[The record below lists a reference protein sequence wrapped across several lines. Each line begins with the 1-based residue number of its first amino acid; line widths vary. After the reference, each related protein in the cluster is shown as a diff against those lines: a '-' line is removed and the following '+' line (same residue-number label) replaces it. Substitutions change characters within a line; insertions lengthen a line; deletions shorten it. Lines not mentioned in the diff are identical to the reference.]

1 MEAERGTR
9 VQKIIIA
16 NRGEIASRIIRTC
29 HALGIETIAVYSDAD
44 RDMPYVKEAK
54 YAFRIGEPPVQK
66 SYLNSDFLLKI
77 AKSEKAD
84 GIHPGYG
91 FLSENA
97 DFARKVRK
105 EGLTFIGPSPETIE
119 RMGDKITARNTMEK
133 AGIPVIPGS
142 REGLTTLEEACDFAE
157 SIGYPVM
164 LKASGG
170 GGGIGMVHCENQKEL
185 TKFFESTKARAKAYF
200 GSEKIFI
207 EKYIQ
212 NARHIEVQI
221 FGDAYGNIVHLFER
235 DCSVQR
241 RHQKVIE
248 ETPSPFLS
256 EHTRKQMY
264 AAALKAAEAV
274 HYVNAGTIE
283 FIVDEEE
290 NFYFLEMNTRLQ
302 VEHPITEQITGLDLV
317 KWQILVA
324 KGERLPL
331 LQNEINRSG
340 HAMEFRLYAEDP
352 NTFMPSPGKITGF
365 KWKEFEGV
373 RIDHG
378 YLEGCSVTTFY
389 DPMVAKCIFY
399 SKAREDVLKT
409 AKEFFQNI
417 KIEGIK
423 TNIPL
428 FINIIDDSDFQN
440 GTYTTKFLIEKT
452 LQWSRGSL

>member
-1 MEAERGTR
+1 VR
-9 VQKIIIA
+9 KILIA

-29 HALGIETIAVYSDAD
+29 RELGIDTIAVYSDAD
-44 RDMPYVKEAK
+44 KDMPYVKEAT
-54 YAFRIGEPPVQK
+54 YAFHIGDSPVNK
-66 SYLNSDFLLKI
+66 SYLNSDLILEI

-97 DFARKVRK
+97 DFARNVQ
-105 EGLTFIGPSPETIE
+105 EAGITFIGPSPETIE
-119 RMGDKITARNTMEK
+119 QMGDKIIARNTMEK
-133 AGIPVIPGS
+133 AGVPVVPGS
-142 REGLTTLEEACDFAE
+142 SKGLATLEEACAFAE

-170 GGGIGMVHCENQKEL
+170 GGGIGMVYCENEQAL
-185 TKFFESTKARAKAYF
+185 AKFYDSTKARAKIYF
-200 GSEKIFI
+200 GSENVFI
-207 EKYIQ
+207 EKYIK

-221 FGDAYGNIVHLFER
+221 FGDVYGNIVHLFER

-248 ETPSPFLS
+248 ETPSPSLS
-256 EHTRKQMY
+256 EQTRKQMY
-264 AAALKAAEAV
+264 DTALKAAAAV

-324 KGERLPL
+324 RGEKLPL
-331 LQNEINRSG
+331 LQDELNRRG
-340 HAMEFRLYAEDP
+340 HAIEFRLYAEDP
-352 NTFMPSPGKITGF
+352 KTFMPSPGKIATF

-373 RIDHG
+373 RIDNG
-378 YLEGCSVTTFY
+378 YIEGATVTPFY
-389 DPMVAKCIFY
+389 DPMIAKCIFY
-399 SKAREDVLKT
+399 SNTREDVLKA
-409 AKEFFQNI
+409 AKEFFQHI

-428 FINIIDDSDFQN
+428 FKNMIEDRDFQN
-440 GTYTTKFLIEKT
+440 GTYTTKFLTEKNFAVK
-452 LQWSRGSL
+452 QGD